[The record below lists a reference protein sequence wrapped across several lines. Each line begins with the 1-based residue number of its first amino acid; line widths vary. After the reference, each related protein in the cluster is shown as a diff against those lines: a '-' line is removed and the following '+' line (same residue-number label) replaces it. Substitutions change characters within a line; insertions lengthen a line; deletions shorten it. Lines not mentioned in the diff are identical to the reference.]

1 MKHPT
6 QPQVNFIRHI
16 DVFHEIIGTVD
27 SINFTQIALY
37 FSLFRIWNISFFVNP
52 ISPTRDEL
60 MKYAGLKS
68 KESFY
73 RVIREMEA
81 LDLIRYYPSKSK
93 FEKSFYC
100 LSPLEFEDQKIKIS
114 VYGLTNHI
122 SSVKGQKEIPGL
134 NQLNS
139 RNGNIVDIRSKAE
152 LFNGR
157 GSLVLE
163 KIIYLEDGIPNNES
177 NNNSTVTFDPL
188 TDPRYAS
195 QIDNRISSLSNNS
208 NYANHQNSQS
218 GRTGLRPPGVQI
230 DPDADYSV
238 PL

>member
-1 MKHPT
+1 MKT
-6 QPQVNFIRHI
+6 IQPLPVNFIRHL
-16 DVFHEIIGTVD
+16 DVFLEIVNAVD
-27 SINFTQIALY
+27 TINYTHIALY
-37 FSLFRIWNISFFVNP
+37 VSLFRMWNLSFFVNP
-52 ISPTRDEL
+52 FSPSRDEI
-60 MKYAGLKS
+60 MRYAGIKS
-68 KESFY
+68 NESYYKIIKELH
-73 RVIREMEA
+73 A

-93 FEKSFYC
+93 FERSLFC
-100 LSPLEFEDQKIKIS
+100 LSYLEYNSESIKIS
-114 VYGLTNHI
+114 VWGITNHDPLPSSRIQTSLPI
-122 SSVKGQKEIPGL
+122 SPTAS
-134 NQLNS
+134 
-139 RNGNIVDIRSKAE
+139 IVDLKTKAK
-152 LFNGR
+152 LYNGR

-163 KIIYLEDGIPNNES
+163 KIIYLKDGILNNES
-177 NNNSTVTFDPL
+177 NNNSTDTFDPL

>member
-1 MKHPT
+1 MKPL
-6 QPQVNFIRHI
+6 QPIPVNFIRHI
-16 DVFHEIIGTVD
+16 DVFLEIVNTVD
-27 SINFTQIALY
+27 SINYSHVALY
-37 FSLFRIWNISFFVNP
+37 LSLFRMWNLSFFVNP
-52 ISPTRDEL
+52 FSPSRDEI
-60 MKYAGLKS
+60 MSYAGIKS

-73 RVIREMEA
+73 RILRELNA
-81 LDLIRYYPSKSK
+81 YDLIRYYPSKSK
-93 FEKSFYC
+93 FERSLFC
-100 LSPLEFEDQKIKIS
+100 LSGLEYNTDSIKIS
-114 VYGLTNHI
+114 VWGITNHETLPNKQQQI
-122 SSVKGQKEIPGL
+122 SFPVSP
-134 NQLNS
+134 S
-139 RNGNIVDIRSKAE
+139 ANIVDIKTKAK

-163 KIIYLEDGIPNNES
+163 KTVFLKDGISGNES
-177 NNNSTVTFDPL
+177 HHHQNQCFDPL